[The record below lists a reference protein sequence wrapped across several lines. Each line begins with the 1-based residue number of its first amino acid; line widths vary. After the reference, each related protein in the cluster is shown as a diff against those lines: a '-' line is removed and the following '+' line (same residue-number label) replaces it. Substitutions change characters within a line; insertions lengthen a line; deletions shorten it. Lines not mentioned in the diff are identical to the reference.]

1 MPPSLGEAGRSW
13 TGHAVPLNIDDDDYV
28 SELNHRIREGG
39 KFPARK

>member
-1 MPPSLGEAGRSW
+1 V
-13 TGHAVPLNIDDDDYV
+13 VPLNIDDDDYV